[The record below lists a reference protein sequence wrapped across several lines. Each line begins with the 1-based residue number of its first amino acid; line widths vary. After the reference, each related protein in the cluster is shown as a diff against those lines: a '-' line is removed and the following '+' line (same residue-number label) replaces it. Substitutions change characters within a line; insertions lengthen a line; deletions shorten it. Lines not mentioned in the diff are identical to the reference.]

1 MLEKPTLLEV
11 DRSIRTCNNTLFTIT
26 HSEKDCDRLT
36 FDSNV
41 TLHKELSLHLFIENA
56 FKNALNVMS

>member
-1 MLEKPTLLEV
+1 MLEKPSLLEV
-11 DRSIRTCNNTLFTIT
+11 DRSTRTCNNTLFTIT

-36 FDSNV
+36 FHSNL
-41 TLHKELSLHLFIENA
+41 TLQIELSLQLFIENA